1 MTLGKGENAH
11 ASSIAGEVGQATAL
25 VPKLGQLVL
34 LAIGFGCMVGY
45 SRMLSLGF
53 VGYLSQGVYES
64 SDAWYGLRM
73 AACLI
78 TLAVLAFGGWYRRLK
93 IGVPA
98 LLLAT
103 AGAVTAPVVFAVDAA
118 GQFGW
123 AVAAVGGVCMAVLMF
138 VWMLTLSR
146 FDVRSI
152 AIVGLA
158 GLAVSGLFI
167 MGVPYVD
174 SALALMAAVV
184 SAFLAGALALL
195 ANRNVD
201 CLAPDG
207 PLRGSQAARIPWI
220 TVVMV
225 LLCGFLATVVY
236 GIAQHLT
243 WLYDWAPNYAV
254 FGVAIVA
261 VLVFT
266 FGIIVRSKR
275 WMHFVWAP
283 QFVLLVL
290 ALLFS
295 CFSVRESIQMAVG
308 LLLAA
313 VFCAH
318 FLHWVI
324 FPALFSALRIPR
336 SFMAGIVLICAN
348 GSLTTALG
356 DALGGLLPHS
366 MQNLGGVAGVTVIV
380 LALAFAVTFAVY
392 RHAFGTV
399 GLLAALA
406 PLPQR
411 QDASAHSRVSSRAE
425 LDTDASVARGDASAV
440 ALDGDSS
447 SDAQSDASNRMA
459 PHSGSEDGA
468 IGGSASGLDVPIG
481 LEAASDDGTPDVS
494 AANAP
499 APNPLDMLQA
509 RVDALVPSY
518 GLTPR
523 EQEVTFLTVQGFSC
537 GYIAEKL
544 VVSESTVR
552 FHQKNLYRKLD
563 VHSRNELI
571 EFVNNTAS

>member
-34 LAIGFGCMVGY
+34 LVIGFGCMVGY

-73 AACLI
+73 AVCLA
-78 TLAVLAFGGWYRRLK
+78 TLAVLALAGWHRRLK

-98 LLLAT
+98 LLLAI
-103 AGAVTAPVVFAVDAA
+103 AGAVAAPVVFAVDAG

-123 AVAAVGGVCMAVLMF
+123 AVGVVGGACMAILMF

-152 AIVGLA
+152 VVIGLA
-158 GLAVSGLFI
+158 GLAVSGLII
-167 MGVPYVD
+167 MGVPHID
-174 SALALMAAVV
+174 AALALMAAVV

-195 ANRNVD
+195 ANGD
-201 CLAPDG
+201 LSALAPDG
-207 PLRGSQAARIPWI
+207 PLRGSQAARISWI

-243 WLYDWAPNYAV
+243 WLYDWSPNYAV

-261 VLVFT
+261 ALGFT
-266 FGIIVRSKR
+266 LGIIIRSKR
-275 WMHFVWAP
+275 WMHFVWVP
-283 QFVLLVL
+283 QFALLVL

-295 CFSVRESIQMAVG
+295 CFSVRESIQVAVG

-348 GSLTTALG
+348 GSLATALG

-406 PLPQR
+406 PSSQR
-411 QDASAHSRVSSRAE
+411 LDAPAEHEGVLDAVTPADAVENSNSPEPTAYGVKKGVEVAADALQESVSRGDTLQDADSQSITPESAG
-425 LDTDASVARGDASAV
+425 LN
-440 ALDGDSS
+440 DS
-447 SDAQSDASNRMA
+447 
-459 PHSGSEDGA
+459 
-468 IGGSASGLDVPIG
+468 
-481 LEAASDDGTPDVS
+481 
-494 AANAP
+494 
-499 APNPLDMLQA
+499 APNPLDILQA

-523 EQEVTFLTVQGFSC
+523 EQEVAFLTVQGFSC